1 MVLKNCSNKPR
12 PAIATLCVFAVAVL
26 ACTPVRREAPS
37 ERPPPIK
44 PPVESP
50 GTAEDENA
58 RKVAAAELIRRGRDL
73 LKQGESAAALRVQ
86 GQAVNLDPKAGEIYF
101 YISEAWILEQ
111 NLYQARQYNRLAG
124 DYLAEDPRWTMRLA
138 RQSDRIEELRQ

>member
-1 MVLKNCSNKPR
+1 MALKNCSNKPR
-12 PAIATLCVFAVAVL
+12 RVIATVCIFAAAVL
-26 ACTPVRREAPS
+26 ACTPARRETPS
-37 ERPPPIK
+37 EGPPAVK

-50 GTAEDENA
+50 GAAEDENA
-58 RKVAAAELIRRGRDL
+58 RTAAAAELIRRGRDL
-73 LKQGESAAALRVQ
+73 LKQGEGAAALRVL

-124 DYLAEDPRWTMRLA
+124 DYLAEDPRWTIRLA